1 MRVETIVDLVL
12 LEGVPDAEFDDS
24 EPDGDPDF
32 DEDFAPDF
40 DFLMEPLRRH
50 SMLHV
55 LMPISRCS
63 MA

>member
-40 DFLMEPLRRH
+40 DFLMDAGPPLDVACANTH
-50 SMLHV
+50 
-55 LMPISRCS
+55 
-63 MA
+63 